1 MKKLGL
7 NYVDLYLIH
16 WPASID
22 KSTNKPYTD
31 FDYVDTYRGL
41 QKVYKNSKKIRA
53 IGVSNFTKKKLERLL
68 SSEGVDVVPAVNQ
81 IEAHPLLTQP
91 ELYDYLK
98 EKVSFWKL
106 IHHWVL
112 QTLHY
117 SRTKPSLKSLKRMV
131 LNQLKFWYL
140 GQFKERL
147 WFCLNPSPNQ
157 ELFLAKT
164 FTLPSEDFETL
175 NKLSEKDGVVRTCNP
190 AFNNFDD

>member
-1 MKKLGL
+1 M
-7 NYVDLYLIH
+7 LIL
-16 WPASID
+16 IE
-22 KSTNKPYTD
+22 
-31 FDYVDTYRGL
+31 
-41 QKVYKNSKKIRA
+41 VYKKFIRTA
-53 IGVSNFTKKKLERLL
+53 RKSEQLVFLISQKKLERLL

-157 ELFLAKT
+157 ELFLT
-164 FTLPSEDFETL
+164 
-175 NKLSEKDGVVRTCNP
+175 
-190 AFNNFDD
+190 